1 VRWTRVGSGK
11 VIRVSLGAIA
21 VLAIVSSPVAIVAAP
36 TSPSQSTTTSE
47 SAEKL
52 LQQGTQLYQA
62 EKFEAAI
69 QVWQQ
74 ARKASQQRQN
84 RSQEGEILA
93 HLGMA
98 YVRLERYQDA
108 IAVLEDFS
116 AVAQAVP
123 NRTVEAQALGNL
135 GIAYKGLGQYAKAI
149 ATHRQAGKL
158 MLALGDRQGLGQ
170 VLSNLGN
177 TFEAVGDYTNA
188 TAAFQQ
194 SLKIAQ
200 QTGDRIGESIALGN
214 LGAIYADQGKD
225 QEAIALFQ
233 QSLDL
238 AKANNHLPGQTSAL
252 LNLGS
257 THHSLR
263 QLEAAIAFYQQ
274 SLKLAQT
281 IGDRQREAEALGAL
295 GLAYEDQKNFAAA
308 IQQHQQSLAI
318 GRSLKS
324 PELQGRALNNLG
336 HALFNSGKLKE
347 AETVLRQAIQLLDAL
362 RPDLSDQYR
371 VSIFDT
377 QIHTY
382 SLLQQV
388 LIAARQYD
396 AALEAAEWGRARAF
410 AERLA
415 RRVRSGRKVEPAASK
430 QAAPPTASSPPRI
443 APIRMAQIR
452 RIAREQRAT
461 LVEYAIVPDDD
472 FKFRGKQRG
481 RESELLIWVV
491 QPSGQLHFRRVNLK
505 PLWQQNLNLEKLVL
519 ASRNCLVPGADCR
532 GVTIPA
538 TNPRSPN
545 FGVRRSVGQSTE
557 NPAAA
562 AATPPKRRV
571 NPALRQLHQ
580 LLIEPIADLLP
591 TKADDRIILLPLE
604 SLFLVPFPALQT
616 TDGTYLVE
624 QHTVL
629 TAPAIQV
636 LALTRQIKQ
645 QRPQVTGRDRFLPAL
660 IVGNPAMPTIEAQ
673 ELAELPAA
681 EEEANQVA
689 ALLQVKALTGR
700 TATQVKVTQQMP
712 QAALVHL
719 ATHGLLEYGQ
729 ELGDTDLPGA
739 IALAPNPTAAPGN
752 TPNGILTASEILE
765 LPLKA
770 NLVVLSACDTGRG
783 RITGDGVQGLS
794 RAFIS
799 AGVPSLVVSL
809 WAVPDASTAHLMVHF
824 YEKLLQQPDK
834 AKALRLA
841 MLETMK
847 QYPRPFDWAAFTLV
861 GEAE

>member
-1 VRWTRVGSGK
+1 
-11 VIRVSLGAIA
+11 
-21 VLAIVSSPVAIVAAP
+21 
-36 TSPSQSTTTSE
+36 
-47 SAEKL
+47 
-52 LQQGTQLYQA
+52 
-62 EKFEAAI
+62 
-69 QVWQQ
+69 
-74 ARKASQQRQN
+74 
-84 RSQEGEILA
+84 
-93 HLGMA
+93 
-98 YVRLERYQDA
+98 
-108 IAVLEDFS
+108 
-116 AVAQAVP
+116 
-123 NRTVEAQALGNL
+123 
-135 GIAYKGLGQYAKAI
+135 
-149 ATHRQAGKL
+149 
-158 MLALGDRQGLGQ
+158 MLALGHQQGLGQ
-170 VLSNLGN
+170 VLSNLGG
-177 TFEAVGDYTNA
+177 TFEAVGDYTSA
-188 TAAFQQ
+188 MSAFQQ

-200 QTGDRIGESIALGN
+200 QTGDRVGEIISLGN
-214 LGAIYADQGKD
+214 LGAIHADQGQD
-225 QEAIALFQ
+225 QAAIALFQ

-238 AKANNHLPGQTSAL
+238 AKAANHLPGQTSAL

-263 QLEAAIAFYQQ
+263 QLETAISFYDQ

-308 IQQHQQSLAI
+308 IQQHQKSLAI
-318 GRSLKS
+318 GRSLNN

-336 HALFNSGKLKE
+336 HALFNAGKLKE
-347 AETVLRQAIQLLDAL
+347 AETTLRQAIQLLDAL
-362 RPDLSDQYR
+362 RPDLTDRYR

-415 RRVRSGRKVEPAASK
+415 RRVRNGRTVA
-430 QAAPPTASSPPRI
+430 QAAGRQQASTATASPQPGI
-443 APIRMAQIR
+443 TPIRMAQIR

-505 PLWQQNLNLEKLVL
+505 PLWQQDLNLEKLVM

-538 TNPRSPN
+538 INPRSRNP
-545 FGVRRSVGQSTE
+545 GRSVGQSTGSQS
-557 NPAAA
+557 AVAV
-562 AATPPKRRV
+562 TPPKRRV

-604 SLFLVPFPALQT
+604 SLFLIPFPALQAA
-616 TDGTYLVE
+616 DGTYLVE
-624 QHTVL
+624 QHTML

-636 LALTRQIKQ
+636 LALTRQIKL
-645 QRPQVTGRDRFLPAL
+645 QRRQTTGRDRFLPAL
-660 IVGNPAMPTIEAQ
+660 IVGNPTMPTIDAQ

-681 EEEANQVA
+681 ETEANQVA

-700 TATQVKVTQQMP
+700 EATQAKVTQQMT

-739 IALAPNPTAAPGN
+739 IALAPNPTPSSDS

-809 WAVPDASTAHLMVHF
+809 WAVSDTSTAHLMVQF

-841 MLETMK
+841 MSETMK
-847 QYPRPFDWAAFTLV
+847 QYPRPLDWAAFTLV